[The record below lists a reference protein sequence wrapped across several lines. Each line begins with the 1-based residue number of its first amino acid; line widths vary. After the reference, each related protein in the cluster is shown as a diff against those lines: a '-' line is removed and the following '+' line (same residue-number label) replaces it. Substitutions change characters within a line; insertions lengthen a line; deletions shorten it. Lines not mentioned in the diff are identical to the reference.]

1 MATTRTYSRSFNGG
15 EVSPEFYGRLDD
27 AKFQAGLGLCRNF
40 VILPHGPA
48 QNRAG
53 FEFVRAVKSESKRT
67 RLLRFTYSSEQTLVL
82 EFGEGYFRFHT
93 LGGTV
98 LSGASPYELPHPYT
112 EAQLFDVRY
121 VQSADVVTLVH
132 PAHPPRELRRL
143 GATNWQLADIVFA
156 TLAPAPSGVTAVATV
171 PSGTVNLRVYR
182 YLVTG
187 LKDGQESAL
196 PPFATC
202 GNNLNTADAYN
213 TISWTAAASP
223 VDGYNVYRQ
232 ESGVWAFIGQVD
244 AASLTLQDEG
254 ILADV
259 SRTPATQRNPFN
271 APGNYPS
278 AVTYFEQRRAFA
290 ATLNAPQTLWMTRS
304 GTESNMDVSFP
315 VRDDDAVTFRIAARE
330 ANAIRHLVPLQD
342 LMVLTQS
349 AEWRVA
355 EDITPSSIKVRP
367 QSFIGS
373 SPVEPLVVN
382 STLVFPS
389 GRGGHVREL
398 GYQNEVGGYTTSDM
412 SLRATHLFDDYV
424 LVDSAQSKAP
434 VPVCWFVSSDGRLL
448 GVTYIPEQSIAAW
461 HWHDTQSGAF
471 ESIAVVAEGEE
482 DVLYAVVRRTINGEQ
497 RRYVERMASR
507 KVQTP
512 TAEDGF
518 FVDAGVRYE
527 GAPITSLSEGLAH
540 LEGETVSI
548 LVDGAVQPE
557 QRVAS
562 GTVSWPVAGTK
573 VVIGL
578 PVVADLKTLP
588 FAIEIQG
595 YGQGR
600 RKNITEVW
608 LRLFESRSV
617 LAGPGPSKLYEMKPR
632 INEDMGLP
640 PDLITGEAS
649 LRVSPEWQNDG
660 ALFIRHDQPLP
671 LTVLSMTME
680 LDIAG

>member
-1 MATTRTYSRSFNGG
+1 MTTTRTYSRSFNGG

-53 FEFVRAVKSESKRT
+53 FEFVRAVKTESKRT
-67 RLLRFTYSSEQTLVL
+67 RLLRFTYSSDQTMVL

-93 LGGTV
+93 QGGTV

-112 EAQLFDVRY
+112 ESQLFGVRY
-121 VQSADVVTLVH
+121 AQSADVVTLVH
-132 PAHPPRELRRL
+132 PDHPPRELRRL
-143 GATNWQLADIVFA
+143 GPTNWQLIDIVFA
-156 TLAPAPSGVTAVATV
+156 AALPV
-171 PSGTVNLRVYR
+171 PSGATATPSGSPTTPRVYG
-182 YLVTG
+182 YVVTAAVG
-187 LKDGQESAL
+187 PDETSASSQ
-196 PPFATC
+196 ATC
-202 GNNLNTADAYN
+202 SNNLNEAGTSNLIA
-213 TISWTAAASP
+213 WTAVTGAEF
-223 VDGYNVYRQ
+223 YRAYRY
-232 ESGVWAFIGQVD
+232 ESGVQAFIGQTTD
-244 AASLTLQDEG
+244 LNFTDEG
-254 ILADV
+254 I
-259 SRTPATQRNPFN
+259 TPNVAITPPSPRNPFDG
-271 APGNYPS
+271 PGNFPS

-290 ATLNAPQTLWMTRS
+290 ASYNAPQTVWMTRS
-304 GTESNMDVSFP
+304 GTERNMNTSLP
-315 VRDDDAVTFRIAARE
+315 VRDDDAIIFRIAARE
-330 ANAIRHLVPLQD
+330 ANTIRHLVPLQD

-398 GYQNEVGGYTTSDM
+398 GYQNEAGGYTTSDM

-434 VPVCWFVSSDGRLL
+434 VPVCWFVSSNGRLL

-461 HWHDTQSGAF
+461 HWHDTKGGAF
-471 ESIAVVAEGEE
+471 ESITVVAEGEE

-527 GAPITSLSEGLAH
+527 GAPITSISEGLSH

-557 QRVAS
+557 QRVSS
-562 GTVSWPVAGTK
+562 GTVSWPAAGSK
-573 VVIGL
+573 VVVGL

-617 LAGPGPSKLYEMKPR
+617 LAGPGPNKLYEMKPR

>member
-40 VILPHGPA
+40 VVLPHGPL

-53 FEFVRAVKSESKRT
+53 TEFVRPVKTESKRT
-67 RLLRFTYSSEQTLVL
+67 RLLRFTYSTEQTMVI
-82 EFGEGYFRFHT
+82 EFGDGYFRFHT
-93 LGGTV
+93 QGGTV
-98 LSGASPYELPHPYT
+98 LSGASPYELAHPYT
-112 EAQLFDVRY
+112 ESQLFDVVY

-132 PAHPPRELRRL
+132 PSHPPRELRRL
-143 GATNWQLADIVFA
+143 GATNWQLVNIAFA
-156 TLAPAPSGVTAVATV
+156 TIAPAPSAITAVATV
-171 PSGTVNLRVYR
+171 PGGTTNLRNYG

-187 LKDGQESAL
+187 IKDGQESAL
-196 PPFATC
+196 PPYAVC
-202 GNNLNTADAYN
+202 VNNLNASGAYN
-213 TISWTAAASP
+213 TISWTAASSA
-223 VDGYNVYRQ
+223 VDAYNVYRL
-232 ESGVWAFIGQVD
+232 ESGLFAFIGQTD
-244 AASLTLQDEG
+244 PGTLALLDEG
-254 ILADV
+254 IAADV
-259 SRTPATQRNPFN
+259 SRTPARNRNPFDG
-271 APGNYPS
+271 PGNYPS

-290 ATLNAPQTLWMTRS
+290 ASLNAPQTLWLTRS

-330 ANAIRHLVPLQD
+330 SNTIRHLVPLQD
-342 LMVLTQS
+342 LMVMTQS

-355 EDITPSSIKVRP
+355 EDITPGAIKVRP
-367 QSFIGS
+367 QSFVGS
-373 SPVEPLVVN
+373 SKVEPLVVN
-382 STLVFPS
+382 STLVFPAA
-389 GRGGHVREL
+389 RGGHVRAL
-398 GYQNEVGGYTTSDM
+398 GYQNEVGGYTTNDM
-412 SLRATHLFDDYV
+412 SLRATHLFDDFV

-434 VPVCWFVSSDGRLL
+434 VPVCWFVSSSGALL
-448 GVTYIPEQSIAAW
+448 GATYIPEENITAW
-461 HWHDTQSGAF
+461 HHHDTRGGAF

-482 DVLYAVVRRTINGEQ
+482 DVLYAVVRRTINGAT

-507 KVQTP
+507 KVQTE
-512 TAEDGF
+512 TAADGF
-518 FVDAGVRYE
+518 FVDAGARRD
-527 GAPITSLSEGLAH
+527 GAPITSLSDGLSH

-557 QRVAS
+557 QQVVS
-562 GTVSWPVAGTK
+562 GMVSWPVAGSK
-573 VVIGL
+573 VVVGL
-578 PVVADLKTLP
+578 PIEADLKTLP

-617 LAGPGPSKLYEMKPR
+617 LAGPNPDKLYEVKTR
-632 INEDMGLP
+632 TNESPGTP
-640 PDLITGEAS
+640 PALLTGEAS
-649 LRVSPEWQNDG
+649 LKVSPEWQNDG

-671 LTVLSMTME
+671 VTVLSMTME

>member
-53 FEFVRAVKSESKRT
+53 FEFVRPVKTESKRT
-67 RLLRFTYSSEQTLVL
+67 RLLRFTYSTEQTLII

-98 LSGASPYELPHPYT
+98 LSGAGPYELAHPYT

-132 PAHPPRELRRL
+132 PDHPPRELRRL
-143 GATNWQLADIVFA
+143 GATNWQLANIAFA
-156 TLAPAPSGVTAVATV
+156 TIAPAPGSVSAVAAV
-171 PSGTVNLRVYR
+171 PSGTTNLRAYQYV
-182 YLVTG
+182 VTS
-187 LKDGQESAL
+187 LKSGQESAL
-196 PPFATC
+196 PVAASC
-202 GNNLNTADAYN
+202 SNNLNTADAYN
-213 TISWTAAASP
+213 TVSWTAPVAP
-223 VDGYNVYRQ
+223 VDGYNVYRK
-232 ESGVWAFIGQVD
+232 ESGVWAFIGQVNAD
-244 AASLTLQDEG
+244 TLSLVDEG
-254 ILADV
+254 ILPDV
-259 SRTPATQRNPFN
+259 SRTPAMQRNPFDG
-271 APGNYPS
+271 PGNYPS

-290 ATLNAPQTLWMTRS
+290 ASRNAPQTMWMTRS

-330 ANAIRHLVPLQD
+330 ANTIRHLVPLQD
-342 LMVLTQS
+342 LMVMTQS

-424 LVDSAQSKAP
+424 LADSAQSKAP
-434 VPVCWFVSSDGRLL
+434 VPVCWFVSSNGRLL

-461 HWHDTQSGAF
+461 HWHDTKDGAF

-507 KVQTP
+507 KIQAA

-518 FVDAGVRYE
+518 FVDAGVRYS
-527 GAPITSLSEGLAH
+527 GAPITSLSEGLSH
-540 LEGETVSI
+540 LEGEMVSI

-557 QRVAS
+557 QRVSS
-562 GTVSWPVAGTK
+562 GTVSWPVAGSK
-573 VVIGL
+573 VVVGL
-578 PVVADLKTLP
+578 PVEADLKTLP

-617 LAGPGPSKLYEMKPR
+617 LAGPNPDKLYEMKPR
-632 INEDMGLP
+632 TNEDMGLP
-640 PDLITGEAS
+640 PDLITGEVS

>member
-40 VILPHGPA
+40 VVLPHGPA

-53 FEFVRAVKSESKRT
+53 TEFVRPVKDESKRT
-67 RLLRFTYSSEQTLVL
+67 RLLRFTYSSEQTMVL

-98 LSGASPYELPHPYT
+98 LSGASPYELAHPYT
-112 EAQLFDVRY
+112 EAQLFDVVY

-132 PAHPPRELRRL
+132 PDHPPRELRRL
-143 GATNWQLADIVFA
+143 GATNWQLVSILFA
-156 TLAPAPSGVTAVATV
+156 TTTAAPTGVTATPTV
-171 PSGTVNLRVYR
+171 PGGTTNLRTYQ
-182 YLVTG
+182 YLVTAIRA
-187 LKDGQESAL
+187 GQESGQ
-196 PPFATC
+196 PPAASCT
-202 GNNLNTADAYN
+202 NNLNAADTFN
-213 TISWTAAASP
+213 TVSWSAAAGSP
-223 VDGYNVYRQ
+223 DGYNVYRL
-232 ESGVWAFIGQVD
+232 ESGVWAFIGQTP
-244 AASLTLQDEG
+244 AAGLSLVDEG
-254 ILADV
+254 ILPDV
-259 SRTPATQRNPFN
+259 SRTPAQARNPFDG
-271 APGNYPS
+271 PGNYPS

-290 ATLNAPQTLWMTRS
+290 ASRNAPQTMWMTRS
-304 GTESNMDVSFP
+304 GTESNMDVAFP

-330 ANAIRHLVPLQD
+330 SNTIRHLVPLQD
-342 LMVLTQS
+342 LMVMTQS

-355 EDITPSSIKVRP
+355 EDITPSAIKVRP
-367 QSFIGS
+367 QSFVGS
-373 SPVEPLVVN
+373 SKVEPLVVN
-382 STLVFPS
+382 STLVFPAA
-389 GRGGHVREL
+389 RGGHVREL
-398 GYQNEVGGYTTSDM
+398 GYQNEVGGYTTNDM

-434 VPVCWFVSSDGRLL
+434 VPICWFVSSSGSLL
-448 GVTYIPEQSIAAW
+448 GATYVPEQSITAW
-461 HWHDTQSGAF
+461 HHHDTRGGAF

-482 DVLYAVVRRTINGEQ
+482 DVLYAVVRRTINGAT

-507 KVQTP
+507 KVQTE
-512 TAEDGF
+512 TAADGF
-518 FVDAGVRYE
+518 FVDAGARRD
-527 GAPITSLSEGLAH
+527 GAPIASLSDGLSH

-548 LVDGAVQPE
+548 LVDGAVQP
-557 QRVAS
+557 QQTVSS
-562 GTVSWPVAGTK
+562 GTVSWPVAGSK
-573 VVIGL
+573 VVVGL
-578 PVVADLKTLP
+578 PIEADLKTLP

-617 LAGPGPSKLYEMKPR
+617 LAGPNPDKLYEMKTR
-632 INEDMGLP
+632 TNEP
-640 PDLITGEAS
+640 PGTPPALITGEAS
-649 LRVSPEWQNDG
+649 LKLSPEWQNDG

-680 LDIAG
+680 LDVAG